1 MTTFVPEAGQLLQAA
16 VDHLESELMPTLEGY
31 HRFQLRVCVNALRIV
46 ARELTQG
53 RSLARSEHQ
62 RLQALLGDDGP
73 LGELN
78 GRLIDQLA
86 SGALPL
92 ETPGLTAHLR
102 QTLRDALAIN
112 NPAWIAD
119 QGADT

>member
-1 MTTFVPEAGQLLQAA
+1 MTSFVPEAGQLLQAT

-46 ARELTQG
+46 ARELEQG
-53 RSLARSEHQ
+53 QALEQSEHR
-62 RLQALLGDDGP
+62 RLQALLGEDGP
-73 LGELN
+73 LEELN
-78 GRLIDQLA
+78 GQLVDRLA

-92 ETPGLTAHLR
+92 EAPGLTAHLR

-119 QGADT
+119 QGAAT